1 MCLFNILLISVFVTR
16 LQRKKKRNRTVK
28 LIVGGLTR
36 LFYSHLFC
44 AFLGGSQVLH
54 SLCSFSMCFLR
65 LSLVLATFPQ
75 SEQETWVLAI
85 CFASMCLLTSHFLPD
100 IPHSMHWRDPPTP
113 ITRYW
118 SIALSSSVS
127 IPRNTFYKTIEQH
140 SWTQDKVCSK
150 YLFQFFTCI
159 SHQYFFR
166 FLCSLDMWMPKR
178 TLLSKLSPHWRQV
191 RPPGRAKWA
200 KIWFLAV
207 SHDSII
213 FWQSLHFQVPPL
225 ASNSLSG
232 SSPSIVSS
240 LMTTSTEIHMALY

>member
-1 MCLFNILLISVFVTR
+1 
-16 LQRKKKRNRTVK
+16 
-28 LIVGGLTR
+28 
-36 LFYSHLFC
+36 
-44 AFLGGSQVLH
+44 
-54 SLCSFSMCFLR
+54 MCFLR
-65 LSLVLATFPQ
+65 LSLVLTTLPQ

-85 CFASMCLLTSHFLPD
+85 CFASMCLLTSLFFPVK
-100 IPHSMHWRDPPTP
+100 PHSIHWRDPSMP

-127 IPRNTFYKTIEQH
+127 IPRNTFYKAIKQH
-140 SWTQDKVCSK
+140 SWRQDQVCSK
-150 YLFQFFTCI
+150 YLFQFFTCSWHVA

-207 SHDSII
+207 SQDSMI

>member
-150 YLFQFFTCI
+150 YLFQFFHMYLT
-159 SHQYFFR
+159 SVF
-166 FLCSLDMWMPKR
+166 
-178 TLLSKLSPHWRQV
+178 
-191 RPPGRAKWA
+191 
-200 KIWFLAV
+200 
-207 SHDSII
+207 
-213 FWQSLHFQVPPL
+213 FQVSML
-225 ASNSLSG
+225 IGHVNAKKDFAVKTESTLEASEAPG
-232 SSPSIVSS
+232 KGKVG
-240 LMTTSTEIHMALY
+240 